1 MLTAVPNK
9 TTQPSVEPSF
19 DRHACRRPVMPL
31 KQLTSVIATAMALGL
46 GANTAHALNVSTHSL
61 VNQAA
66 GSTAGFGSLLQRQF
80 GLLRGLAEP
89 FGSRT
94 TIDWIGAGGIE
105 EDDGDRFLRH
115 FHDPLRP
122 WDNAGLPL
130 FESSIRWMQ
139 RDDPLQGWSWQQ
151 ARRFFHVAL
160 TNPDP
165 VTREGAWA
173 DTFRALGQVMHLVVD
188 ASVPEHTRNDPHPKE
203 GVCRLVGLHCYGNYE
218 YWVSDQHP
226 NAARQAAFISTY
238 LASPIGVDPTIVQ
251 RSTGDVFAPVPV
263 ARLIDTDTYTGA
275 DPNVTL
281 TAAIGIAEI
290 SNANF
295 FSEDTVDGR
304 YPFPR
309 VDRLEPLRL
318 QAPKTGR
325 TRAYFRKGQG
335 DGLPV
340 SPALAECVLYF
351 PSHAQGV
358 GQPILDKCVDE
369 NVWAETARLMLPR
382 AVGYARGALDY
393 FFRGRIE
400 VGAPSRFVYG
410 LAAFQPGN
418 TGAFTQLRFK
428 VRNATPDEDTGP
440 GQMIAVVRYR
450 APINNVNLIDN
461 PAAPL
466 AAQPSFA
473 VSHPVAVT
481 LTRSFQEIAFDFSDL
496 PLPTNAADVFLTVVY
511 RGRLGLEEEAVMVGG
526 KDLFEPDPLDSGNYT
541 DYDCFAGE
549 SRYVVNL
556 PAYTPPVHAERDVN
570 RDGVQDLF
578 GPWVAR
584 NNFVKTFDLA
594 QAVPTPGSS
603 SFDFRMEQELFAEFG
618 RFILLQDQPSY
629 GVALLAS
636 QLQEVPSGLTFPN
649 FTTAFQVGGVFNDL
663 ALGPQGQIVRRVV
676 PSAVF
681 RGVPSFHHVYLAN
694 QNMAACQS
702 QVPSLTPN
710 ITRIDGSLPLD

>member
-1 MLTAVPNK
+1 MKLICLTYV
-9 TTQPSVEPSF
+9 TTMTIV
-19 DRHACRRPVMPL
+19 
-31 KQLTSVIATAMALGL
+31 LGL
-46 GANTAHALNVSTHSL
+46 GAGTAHALNQPTHRL

-66 GSTAGFGSLLQRQF
+66 ADTVALGSLFQRQF

-89 FGSRT
+89 FRNRPA
-94 TIDWIGAGGIE
+94 IEWIGAGGIE
-105 EDDGDRFLRH
+105 EDDRDRSLRH

-122 WDNAGLPL
+122 WDSAGLPL
-130 FESSIRWMQ
+130 YESSIRWMQ
-139 RDDPLQGWSWQQ
+139 RDDATQGWSWQQ

-165 VTREGAWA
+165 MIREKAWA
-173 DTFRALGQVMHLVVD
+173 DTLRALGQVMHLVVD
-188 ASVPEHTRNDPHPKE
+188 ASVPEHTRNDAHPKE
-203 GVCRLVGLHCYGNYE
+203 GVCRSVGLRCYGNYE
-218 YWVSDQHP
+218 YWVSDQHG
-226 NAARQAAFISTY
+226 NAAAQTTFVSTY
-238 LASPIGVDPTIVQ
+238 LTNPIGFDPAILQ
-251 RSTGDVFAPVPV
+251 RATLDPFAPVPV
-263 ARLIDTDTYTGA
+263 ARVIDTDTYTGA

-281 TAAIGIAEI
+281 TSAIGIAEI

-295 FSEDTVDGR
+295 FSEDTADGR

-309 VDRLEPLRL
+309 VDRVESIRL

-325 TRAYFRKGQG
+325 TRGYFRKGQG
-335 DGLPV
+335 EGLPV

-351 PSHAQGV
+351 PSHSQGV
-358 GQPILDKCVDE
+358 GQPVLDKCVDE
-369 NVWAETARLMLPR
+369 NVWAETARIMLPR
-382 AVGYARGALDY
+382 AVGYSRGVLDY

-400 VGAPSRFVYG
+400 IGAPSRFAYG

-418 TGAFTQLRFK
+418 TGAFTGLRFK
-428 VRNATPDEDTGP
+428 VRNATLDEDTGP

-450 APINNVNLIDN
+450 TPINNVNLIDN

-481 LTRSFQEIAFDFSDL
+481 LTRTFQEVAFDLSDL
-496 PLPTNAADVFLTVVY
+496 PLPTNVADVFLTVVY
-511 RGRLGLEEEAVMVGG
+511 RGRLGLEDEAVMVGG

-556 PAYTPPVHAERDVN
+556 PAYNPPAHVERDVN

-584 NNFVKTFDLA
+584 NKFIKTFDLA
-594 QAVPTPGSS
+594 EAAPTPGTT
-603 SFDFRMEQELFAEFG
+603 SFDFRVEQELYAEYG
-618 RFILLQDQPSY
+618 RFMLLQDQPSY
-629 GVALLAS
+629 GAALLAS
-636 QLQEVPSGLTFPN
+636 QLQEIPSGVTFGN
-649 FTTAFQVGGVFNDL
+649 YSAAFRVGGVFNDL
-663 ALGPQGQIVRRVV
+663 TLGSQGQIVRRVV
-676 PSAVF
+676 PFGIF

-702 QVPSLTPN
+702 QIPSLMPD
-710 ITRIDGSLPLD
+710 ITRIDGSLPVQ

>member
-1 MLTAVPNK
+1 MKLICLTYV
-9 TTQPSVEPSF
+9 TTMTIV
-19 DRHACRRPVMPL
+19 
-31 KQLTSVIATAMALGL
+31 LGL
-46 GANTAHALNVSTHSL
+46 GAGTAHALNQPTHRL

-66 GSTAGFGSLLQRQF
+66 ADTVALGSLFQRQF

-89 FGSRT
+89 FRNRPA
-94 TIDWIGAGGIE
+94 IEWIGAGGIE
-105 EDDGDRFLRH
+105 EDDRDRSLRH

-122 WDNAGLPL
+122 WDSAGLPL
-130 FESSIRWMQ
+130 YESSIRWMQ
-139 RDDPLQGWSWQQ
+139 RDDATQGWSWQQ

-165 VTREGAWA
+165 MIREKAWA
-173 DTFRALGQVMHLVVD
+173 DTLRALGQVMHLVVD
-188 ASVPEHTRNDPHPKE
+188 ASVPEHTRNDAHPNE
-203 GVCRLVGLHCYGNYE
+203 GVCRSVGLRCYGNYE
-218 YWVSDQHP
+218 YWVSDQHG
-226 NAARQAAFISTY
+226 NAAAQTTFVSTY
-238 LASPIGVDPTIVQ
+238 LTNPIGFDPAILQ
-251 RSTGDVFAPVPV
+251 RATLDPFAPVPV
-263 ARLIDTDTYTGA
+263 ARVIDTDTYTGA

-281 TAAIGIAEI
+281 TSAIGIAEI

-295 FSEDTVDGR
+295 FSEDTADGR

-309 VDRLEPLRL
+309 VDRVESIRL

-325 TRAYFRKGQG
+325 TRGYFRKGQG
-335 DGLPV
+335 EGLPV

-351 PSHAQGV
+351 PSHSQGV
-358 GQPILDKCVDE
+358 GQPVLDKCVDE
-369 NVWAETARLMLPR
+369 NVWAETARIMLPR
-382 AVGYARGALDY
+382 AVGYSRGVLDY

-400 VGAPSRFVYG
+400 IGAPSRLAYG
-410 LAAFQPGN
+410 LAAFEPGN
-418 TGAFTQLRFK
+418 TGAFTRLRFK
-428 VRNATPDEDTGP
+428 VRNATLDEDTGP

-450 APINNVNLIDN
+450 TPINNVNLIDN

-481 LTRSFQEIAFDFSDL
+481 LTRTFQEVAFDLSDL
-496 PLPTNAADVFLTVVY
+496 PLPTNVADVFLTVVY
-511 RGRLGLEEEAVMVGG
+511 RGRLGLEDEAVMVGG

-556 PAYTPPVHAERDVN
+556 PAYNPPAHVERDVN

-584 NNFVKTFDLA
+584 NKFIKTFDLA
-594 QAVPTPGSS
+594 EAVPTPGTTW
-603 SFDFRMEQELFAEFG
+603 FDFRVERELYAEYG
-618 RFILLQDQPSY
+618 RFMLIQDPASY

-636 QLQEVPSGLTFPN
+636 QLQEIPSGVTFGN
-649 FTTAFQVGGVFNDL
+649 YSAAFRVGGVFNDL
-663 ALGPQGQIVRRVV
+663 TLGSQGQIVRRVV
-676 PSAVF
+676 PFGIF

-702 QVPSLTPN
+702 QIPSLTPD
-710 ITRIDGSLPLD
+710 ITRIDGSLPVQ